1 MSRRSAGSCCMM
13 SECWGR
19 TAPRLNHR
27 PRSSAGPREMK
38 SSAPASSRE
47 KLSLAPA
54 IVVQPAHD
62 CKRRP
67 GRTPRRVPRSPDSRT
82 LPQRFEI
89 PENAWPPRAN
99 LGNSDPSRGPRLDRL
114 LRPDCLLRPGPSG
127 GLKTGSY
134 NAVSHGKP
142 HQFLSRSTHPRMR
155 MLGDGVKG
163 PVAIPAR
170 PQDRGPAITPQG
182 STPVAPILRSRAH
195 PGPCLDRL
203 CGSPMQQVCLGSGG
217 DCEAAK
223 QTTPMP
229 LDWASR
235 KCLPQATHR
244 ALAPTPVPGG
254 NLDLAAGSPRSLVC
268 HPPRHAP
275 PHHGSPPGGQAAMCD
290 RVSGNYDENSGFRA
304 PSWSF
309 SRETMLECIWLTRL
323 SDSPSVAPISF
334 IVNSS

>member
-1 MSRRSAGSCCMM
+1 M

-99 LGNSDPSRGPRLDRL
+99 LGNSDPSRGHRPDRL

-155 MLGDGVKG
+155 RLGDGVKG

-223 QTTPMP
+223 QPPPCLSTGHQENVCHRP
-229 LDWASR
+229 LI
-235 KCLPQATHR
+235 
-244 ALAPTPVPGG
+244 APW
-254 NLDLAAGSPRSLVC
+254 
-268 HPPRHAP
+268 HPPRSRVGTSTWLLDHRGRLSAIRRGTPRPTTALPLGDRP
-275 PHHGSPPGGQAAMCD
+275 PCATVSPGTTTRTRASARPAGPSAVRRCSNASGSP
-290 RVSGNYDENSGFRA
+290 GFPTA
-304 PSWSF
+304 PASPQ
-309 SRETMLECIWLTRL
+309 
-323 SDSPSVAPISF
+323 SPS
-334 IVNSS
+334 SSILRSNTG